1 MSDTEHTGQRARP
14 GLHGRRKGKPLRQ
27 HQTELIEQEL
37 PRLAALGEKGLVDWR
52 TAFDFTPRA
61 LRMEIGFGG
70 GEHLIAQAA
79 ANRDVAYIGCE
90 PFING
95 VAKLLARME
104 ELGLNN
110 MRVHPGD
117 AVDVLRALPDACVEQ
132 IDLLYPDPWPKRRQ
146 RKRRFVSEETM
157 ADLAR
162 VLIPG
167 GRWRFATDIDDY
179 AGWTLARVLRSPDFT
194 WTAQTSSDWVQPWP
208 GFVQTRYE
216 AKAVLAGR
224 RPVYLTFIRN

>member
-1 MSDTEHTGQRARP
+1 MNETDSPEQRARP

-27 HQTELIEQEL
+27 HQSELVENSL
-37 PRLAALGEKGLVDWR
+37 PRLAALGASGLVDWR
-52 TAFDFTPRA
+52 TAFSFTPRA
-61 LRMEIGFGG
+61 LRLEIGFGG

-95 VAKLLARME
+95 VAKLLARMD
-104 ELGLNN
+104 ELGLENL
-110 MRVHPGD
+110 RVHAGD
-117 AVDVLRALPDACVEQ
+117 AVDVLRALPEASVEQ

-146 RKRRFVSEETM
+146 RKRRFVSPETI

-162 VLIPG
+162 VIIPG

-179 AGWTLARVLRSPDFT
+179 AGWTLARVLASKDFT
-194 WTAQTSSDWVQPWP
+194 WPATSSTDWLQPWS
-208 GFVQTRYE
+208 GYVQTRYE
-216 AKAVLAGR
+216 AKAIAAGR
-224 RPVYLTFIRN
+224 SPAYLSFVRT

>member
-37 PRLAALGEKGLVDWR
+37 PRLAALGEQGLVDWR